1 VSGCGVSW
9 ASVKLGHIAGVLAI
23 LWVLF
28 SSNLI
33 PPFQPS
39 NISQQGRRER
49 RIEGREEVGRGGG
62 ESKRAR
68 ASTRERMC
76 VCVCH
81 EVIISIDADWGMQ
94 FLGADLI
101 FTIRISNFFV
111 LSLLSQLLDKLQ
123 PNSS

>member
-1 VSGCGVSW
+1 MSGCGVPW

-49 RIEGREEVGRGGG
+49 RIEGREGGGGG
-62 ESKRAR
+62 EREHAR
-68 ASTRERMC
+68 KNVC
-76 VCVCH
+76 VCV
-81 EVIISIDADWGMQ
+81 S
-94 FLGADLI
+94 
-101 FTIRISNFFV
+101 
-111 LSLLSQLLDKLQ
+111 
-123 PNSS
+123 